1 MAERLSQELLEHVVA
16 QPHGADGVRMGVA
29 MALVCKAWVP
39 LVRSRMFWQ
48 RVLVERV
55 LGERW
60 RLKATLP
67 RLAVLAHELLLRH
80 LQSSACEHRAAWLV
94 EAPLPLPLPLHSHD
108 DRRRRRVPRDTHH
121 MLKANCYLLDGMFPY
136 AATFAP
142 VSGVGTT
149 HVALM
154 LNCGALVR
162 VTFEFSPEY
171 PFEAPAIRFKTWSGD
186 AVRGLQHACI
196 DANGVFQ
203 QPEGDWSAALS
214 TASQL
219 ICAQAHIGDCA
230 VDSRASLR
238 KSIDQAGTFFYPDG
252 GALGDRAWPSM
263 EGVDRGRDSCGLR
276 SLCEAPVDLE
286 LALLVQ
292 ERLGADAARA
302 FARSA
307 SDGGWGS
314 LISFSGL
321 Y

>member
-1 MAERLSQELLEHVVA
+1 MAERLSQDLLELVVA

-39 LVRSRMFWQ
+39 LLRSRLFWQ

-55 LGERW
+55 LGARW
-60 RLKATLP
+60 RLQATLP
-67 RLAVLAHELLLRH
+67 RLVVLAHELLLRH

-94 EAPLPLPLPLHSHD
+94 EAPLPKPWQQPHGG
-108 DRRRRRVPRDTHH
+108 RRRVPGDTHH

-142 VSGVGTT
+142 ASGTGTT

-171 PFEAPAIRFKTWSGD
+171 PFEAPAIRFKTWSGG

-203 QPEGDWSAALS
+203 HPESDWTAALG

-219 ICAQAHIGDCA
+219 ICAQAHIGDCI

-238 KSIDQAGTFFYPDG
+238 ESIDQEGRFFYPDG
-252 GALGDRAWPSM
+252 DALGDRAWPSM
-263 EGVDRGRDSCGLR
+263 EGVDRGRGACSLR
-276 SLCEAPVDLE
+276 SMCESPVDLE
-286 LALLVQ
+286 LAILVQ
-292 ERLGADAARA
+292 ERIGANAARA

-307 SDGGWGS
+307 REGGWGS
-314 LISFSGL
+314 LVSFSGL